1 MKQSFKTCL
10 FMCLSM
16 VMTIVY
22 SMQMAFGQTHYKI
35 ATDITFAPFEWKD
48 TSGELV
54 GIDMDILRA
63 IEKVQNVTFDI
74 APLGFNA
81 ALQAVESGQA
91 DGVLAGMSIT
101 PARQQTFDFSEAY
114 YESGVSMAVAANSQ
128 IADYTAL
135 AGQKV
140 SVKTGTQGASF
151 ADSIKETYGFEVVT
165 FEDSASMYQDVISG
179 NSAAV
184 FEDSAVMS
192 YAIKDQKLPLKLV
205 GEMAQLTEYGFA
217 VSKNKQ
223 SNLLRIF
230 NEGLAQI
237 KASGEYDRIIQKY
250 VGTQN
255 ENTENEAVEDTSI
268 IGVIQTNAS
277 VLLTGLVNTLLL
289 TASAIAIALIIG
301 VILGLFSV
309 SHRKVLT
316 FIYTVYVDIM
326 RGTPLIVFAFFVYFA
341 LPQFFGF
348 KYTDAFLPSVITLSL
363 NAAAYIGE
371 LFRGGILS
379 VDKGQFEAAH
389 SLGLPYGKTMRHVI
403 LPQAFKV
410 MVPPFINQ
418 FVMTLKDTSILSAIG
433 LVELTQTGK
442 LIIARTY
449 ASGNTW
455 LVIAL
460 MYICII
466 TLLTK
471 LSKIVEKKWHV

>member
-1 MKQSFKTCL
+1 MKQSLKMYIVL
-10 FMCLSM
+10 GVSM
-16 VMTIVY
+16 ALTMIIGAR
-22 SMQMAFGQTHYKI
+22 SAFGQTQYKI
-35 ATDITFAPFEWKD
+35 ATDTTFAPFEWKNAD
-48 TSGELV
+48 GTLV
-54 GIDMDILRA
+54 GIDIDILRA

-74 APLGFNA
+74 QPLGFNA

-91 DGVLAGMSIT
+91 DGVMAGMSIT
-101 PARQQTFDFSEAY
+101 PARQQTFDFSEVY
-114 YESGVSMAVAANSQ
+114 YESGVSMAVSSTSQ
-128 IADYTAL
+128 ITDYAAL
-135 AGQKV
+135 KGQKV

-151 ADSIKETYGFEVVT
+151 AESMKTTYGFEVVT

-184 FEDSAVMS
+184 FEDSAVML
-192 YAIKDQKLPLKLV
+192 YAINDQKLPLKLI
-205 GEMAQLTEYGFA
+205 GEPAQPTVYGFA
-217 VSKNKQ
+217 VSKNK
-223 SNLLRIF
+223 NTELLRVF
-230 NEGLAQI
+230 NEGLVQI
-237 KASGEYDRIIQKY
+237 KESGEYDRIIQKY
-250 VGTQN
+250 VGDSAESSQSVT
-255 ENTENEAVEDTSI
+255 EDTSVL
-268 IGVIQTNAS
+268 GVVQTNAE
-277 VLLTGLVNTLLL
+277 VLLTGLMRTLSL
-289 TASAIAIALIIG
+289 TAVAIVIALVIG
-301 VILGLFSV
+301 VVLGLFSV
-309 SHRKVLT
+309 SHNKVLT
-316 FIYTVYVDIM
+316 TIYTLYVDIM
-326 RGTPLIVFAFFVYFA
+326 RGTPLIVFAFFIYFA

-348 KYTDAFLPSVITLSL
+348 KYADAFLPSVITLSL

-389 SLGLPYGKTMRHVI
+389 SLGLPYGKTMRRII

-460 MYICII
+460 MYIFII
-466 TLLTK
+466 TVLTK
-471 LSKIVEKKWHV
+471 LSKLVEKKWEV

>member
-1 MKQSFKTCL
+1 MKKSFKPSL
-10 FMCLSM
+10 WIGLSM
-16 VMTIVY
+16 ILTVVLG
-22 SMQMAFGQTHYKI
+22 MQSVFGQTQYKI
-35 ATDITFAPFEWKD
+35 ATDTTFAPFEWRGAD
-48 TSGELV
+48 GELT
-54 GIDMDILRA
+54 GIDIDILRA
-63 IEKVQNVTFDI
+63 IEKVENVTFTI
-74 APLGFNA
+74 EPLGFNA

-91 DGVLAGMSIT
+91 DGVMAGMSVT
-101 PARQQTFDFSEAY
+101 PARQQTFDFSDVY
-114 YESGVSMAVAANSQ
+114 YESGVSMAVAAQSQ
-128 IADYTAL
+128 IFDYAGL
-135 AGQKV
+135 KGQKV

-151 ADSIKETYGFEVVT
+151 AESIKVQYAFEVVT

-179 NSAAV
+179 NSVAA

-192 YAIKDQKLPLKLV
+192 YAIKDQKLPLKMV
-205 GEMAQLTEYGFA
+205 GEPAQPTAYGFA
-217 VSKNKQ
+217 VSKDKQ
-223 SNLLRIF
+223 AELLKIF

-250 VGTQN
+250 TGADTSN
-255 ENTENEAVEDTSI
+255 ESITEDTSI
-268 IGVIQTNAS
+268 FGVIQTNKDA
-277 VLLTGLVNTLLL
+277 LLTGLLQTILL
-289 TASAIAIALIIG
+289 TASAIIIALMIG
-301 VILGLFSV
+301 VVLGLFSV
-309 SHRKVLT
+309 SHHKVLT

-326 RGTPLIVFAFFVYFA
+326 RGTPLIVFAFFIYFA

-348 KYTDAFLPSVITLSL
+348 KYADAFLPSVITLSL

-460 MYICII
+460 MYIFII

-471 LSKIVEKKWHV
+471 LSKVIEKKWHV